1 LRELWLRKQDSAFL
15 FHSAVHDRNQSQ
27 KEERS
32 ARITRRERPI
42 TFVLVRVFR
51 LCHFVD
57 HVPTGVN
64 KSIPPFTKVIRRLES
79 HYGHPARPKLKD
91 PLALILYENIGYLID
106 DDRRDAAFAV
116 LKRDVGL
123 RATDIL
129 SAPLEE
135 LVVITRLAG
144 IHPELRAARLHEI
157 AQIVLS
163 DFAGDLRKALQLPL
177 PKAINALKK
186 FPSIGKP
193 GAEKILLLTRT
204 HPVLALDSNGLRV
217 LLRLGFGEEQRSYS
231 ASYASTQASIK
242 GQLGNDCGLLIGAH
256 LLLRRHGKELC
267 RNNNPCVCGLP
278 LEVRLFVL

>member
-1 LRELWLRKQDSAFL
+1 M
-15 FHSAVHDRNQSQ
+15 
-27 KEERS
+27 
-32 ARITRRERPI
+32 
-42 TFVLVRVFR
+42 
-51 LCHFVD
+51 
-57 HVPTGVN
+57 N

-91 PLALILYENIGYLID
+91 PLALILYENIGYLVD

-129 SAPLEE
+129 SAPLEK
-135 LVVITRLAG
+135 LVMTTQVGG
-144 IHPELRAARLHEI
+144 IHPQLRAARLHEI

-163 DFAGDLRKALQLPL
+163 DFAGDLRNALQLPL
-177 PKAINALKK
+177 PKAIKALKK
-186 FPSIGKP
+186 FPSIGTP
-193 GAEKILLLTRT
+193 GAEKILLFTRT
-204 HPVLALDSNGLRV
+204 HPVLALDSNGLRA

-242 GQLGNDCGLLIGAH
+242 GQLGNDCGFLIGAH

-267 RNNNPCVCGLP
+267 RTNNPACAVCP
-278 LEVRLFVL
+278 LKSDCLYYRSTQTVS